1 MNRYEELDSI
11 RGISSLVVMIGH
23 HLMIFSVF
31 QNYSYEDNK
40 PFVMYLLKE
49 TPARLIFSSGNE
61 SVIIF
66 FVLSGFVLYRSI
78 QNNYDSYGSFLLKRI
93 CRIYIPYIVAILI
106 AILCQTTMS
115 EYGISHLSEWFNR
128 SWTIESSLSLIVQ
141 HILLVGKYN
150 TDAYNGVIW
159 SLVHEM
165 RISMIFPLVLMVCLR
180 KTLRGSLLSLFSFS
194 ICSVLI
200 LLLFHSSLTLTSY
213 ALTLHYTVLFLLGA
227 LVAKYKE
234 NVIVFYSNRT
244 KNEKIAW
251 FLFAILLYMYEGLI
265 GEIKLLNNFI
275 FRDYVIAI
283 SACLFVIL
291 SLSVATLSS
300 LLRNK
305 YLLYLGKISYSLYL
319 YHIISLF
326 SLIYM
331 LHEILPLPIILI
343 FSLVFSFILAM
354 LSYIFVEKFAFRVG
368 KYVTKQANRK
378 KKGLSVKNDLQN
390 MNQTKAVK

>member
-291 SLSVATLSS
+291 SLSVSTLSS

>member
-234 NVIVFYSNRT
+234 NIIVFYSNRT

-291 SLSVATLSS
+291 SLSVSTLSS

>member
-1 MNRYEELDSI
+1 MDRYEELDSI

-23 HLMIFSVF
+23 HLMIFSAF

-40 PFVMYLLKE
+40 PFVVYLLKE
-49 TPARLIFSSGNE
+49 TPARLVFSSGNE

-78 QNNYDSYGSFLLKRI
+78 QKNYDSYRSFVLKRI
-93 CRIYIPYIVAILI
+93 CRIYIPYIVAISI
-106 AILCQTTMS
+106 AIICQTTMS
-115 EYGISHLSEWFNR
+115 KYGISYLSEWFNR
-128 SWTIESSLSLIVQ
+128 SWTIESSSSLIAQ

-150 TDAYNGVIW
+150 TDAYNSVIW

-165 RISMIFPLVLMVCLR
+165 RISVIFPLVLMVCLR
-180 KTLRGSLLSLFSFS
+180 KTLRYSLLSVFSFS
-194 ICSVLI
+194 ICSVVI
-200 LLLFHSSLTLTSY
+200 LFLFHSSLTLTSY
-213 ALTLHYTVLFLLGA
+213 VLTLHYTVLFLLGA
-227 LVAKYKE
+227 LVAKYK
-234 NVIVFYSNRT
+234 NKLIVFYSNRT

-251 FLFAILLYMYEGLI
+251 FLFAILLYMYEGII

-275 FRDYVIAI
+275 IRDYVVAI

-291 SLSVATLSS
+291 SLSVSTLSS

-326 SLIYM
+326 SLMYM

-343 FSLVFSFILAM
+343 FSLILSFILAM
-354 LSYIFVEKFAFRVG
+354 ISYLFVEKFAFRIG
-368 KYVTKQANRK
+368 KYIAKQSNLE
-378 KKGLSVKNDLQN
+378 KKGLSVESELQDVI
-390 MNQTKAVK
+390 QTKAVK

>member
-1 MNRYEELDSI
+1 MDRYEELDSI

-141 HILLVGKYN
+141 HIFLVGKYN

-165 RISMIFPLVLMVCLR
+165 RISIIFPLVLMVCLR
-180 KTLRGSLLSLFSFS
+180 KTLRDSLLTLFSFS
-194 ICSVLI
+194 ICPVVI
-200 LLLFHSSLTLTSY
+200 LLLFHSTLTLTSY

-227 LVAKYKE
+227 LVAKYKN

-251 FLFAILLYMYEGLI
+251 FLLAILLYMYEGLI
-265 GEIKLLNNFI
+265 GEIKVLNNFI
-275 FRDYVIAI
+275 LRDYVVAI

-291 SLSVATLSS
+291 SLSVSTLSS

-331 LHEILPLPIILI
+331 LYEILPLPIILI

-378 KKGLSVKNDLQN
+378 KKGVSVKNDVQN

>member
-1 MNRYEELDSI
+1 
-11 RGISSLVVMIGH
+11 
-23 HLMIFSVF
+23 
-31 QNYSYEDNK
+31 
-40 PFVMYLLKE
+40 PFVVYLLKE

-66 FVLSGFVLYRSI
+66 FVLSGFVLYESI
-78 QNNYDSYGSFLLKRI
+78 QKNYSSYGSYLLKRI
-93 CRIYIPYIVAILI
+93 CRIYIPYIVAIII
-106 AILCQTTMS
+106 AIVCQITIS
-115 EYGISHLSEWFNR
+115 EYGISYLSEWFNR
-128 SWTIESSLSLIVQ
+128 SWTIKSSSSLIAQ

-165 RISMIFPLVLMVCLR
+165 RISIIFPLILMICLR
-180 KTLRGSLLSLFSFS
+180 KTLRCSLLLLFSFS
-194 ICSVLI
+194 ICSVVI
-200 LLLFHSSLTLTSY
+200 LFLFRSGLTLTSY

-227 LVAKYKE
+227 LVAKYK
-234 NVIVFYSNRT
+234 NNLIVFYSNCT
-244 KNEKIAW
+244 KNTKIAW
-251 FLFAILLYMYEGLI
+251 FLFAILLFMYEGLI
-265 GEIKLLNNFI
+265 GEIKVLNNFI
-275 FRDYVIAI
+275 FRDYVVAI

-291 SLSVATLSS
+291 SLSISTLSS
-300 LLRNK
+300 LLHNK

-354 LSYIFVEKFAFRVG
+354 LSYVYVEKFAFGVG
-368 KYVTKQANRK
+368 KYVTKQVDRRE
-378 KKGLSVKNDLQN
+378 KGLSVKSELQDVI
-390 MNQTKAVK
+390 QKRAVK

>member
-1 MNRYEELDSI
+1 MDRYEELDSI

-49 TPARLIFSSGNE
+49 TPARLVFSSGNE

-66 FVLSGFVLYRSI
+66 FVLSGFVLYESI
-78 QNNYDSYGSFLLKRI
+78 QKNYESYRSFLVKRI

-115 EYGISHLSEWFNR
+115 EDGISHLSEWFNR

-165 RISMIFPLVLMVCLR
+165 RISIIFPLVLMVCLR
-180 KTLRGSLLSLFSFS
+180 KTLRDSLLTLFSFS
-194 ICSVLI
+194 ICSVAI
-200 LLLFHSSLTLTSY
+200 LFLFRSSLTLTSY
-213 ALTLHYTVLFLLGA
+213 MLTPHYTVLFLLGA
-227 LVAKYKE
+227 LVAKYKN
-234 NVIVFYSNRT
+234 NVIIFYSNRT

-251 FLFAILLYMYEGLI
+251 FLLAILLYMYEGLI
-265 GEIKLLNNFI
+265 GEIKVLNNFI
-275 FRDYVIAI
+275 LRDYVVAI

-291 SLSVATLSS
+291 SLAVSTLSS

-378 KKGLSVKNDLQN
+378 KKGLSVKNDVQN

>member
-1 MNRYEELDSI
+1 MDRYEELDSI

-23 HLMIFSVF
+23 HLMIFSAF

-40 PFVMYLLKE
+40 PFVVYLLKE
-49 TPARLIFSSGNE
+49 TPARLVFSSGNE

-78 QNNYDSYGSFLLKRI
+78 QKNYDSYRSFVLKRI
-93 CRIYIPYIVAILI
+93 CRIYIPYIVAISI
-106 AILCQTTMS
+106 AIICQTTMS
-115 EYGISHLSEWFNR
+115 KYGISYLSEWFNR
-128 SWTIESSLSLIVQ
+128 SWTIESSSSLIAQ

-165 RISMIFPLVLMVCLR
+165 RISVIFPLVLMVCLR
-180 KTLRGSLLSLFSFS
+180 KTLRYSLLSVFSFS
-194 ICSVLI
+194 ICSVVI
-200 LLLFHSSLTLTSY
+200 LFLFHSSLTLTSY
-213 ALTLHYTVLFLLGA
+213 VLTLHYTVLFLLGA
-227 LVAKYKE
+227 LVAKYK
-234 NVIVFYSNRT
+234 NKLIVFYSNRT

-251 FLFAILLYMYEGLI
+251 FLFAILLYMYEGII

-275 FRDYVIAI
+275 IRDYVVAI

-291 SLSVATLSS
+291 SLSVSTLSS

-326 SLIYM
+326 SLVYM

-343 FSLVFSFILAM
+343 FSLILSFILAM
-354 LSYIFVEKFAFRVG
+354 ISYLFVEKFAFRIG
-368 KYVTKQANRK
+368 KYIAKQSNLE
-378 KKGLSVKNDLQN
+378 KKGLSVESELQDVI
-390 MNQTKAVK
+390 QTKAVK

>member
-378 KKGLSVKNDLQN
+378 RKGLSVKNDLQN

>member
-49 TPARLIFSSGNE
+49 TPARLVFSSGNE

-66 FVLSGFVLYRSI
+66 FVLSGFVLYESI
-78 QNNYDSYGSFLLKRI
+78 QKNYDNYRSFLVKRI

-165 RISMIFPLVLMVCLR
+165 RISIIFPLVLMVCLR
-180 KTLRGSLLSLFSFS
+180 KTLRDSLLTLFSFS
-194 ICSVLI
+194 ICSVAI
-200 LLLFHSSLTLTSY
+200 LFLFRSSLTLTSY
-213 ALTLHYTVLFLLGA
+213 MLTPHYTVLFLLGA
-227 LVAKYKE
+227 LVAKYKN

-251 FLFAILLYMYEGLI
+251 FLLAILLYMYEGLI
-265 GEIKLLNNFI
+265 GEIKVLNNFI
-275 FRDYVIAI
+275 LRDYVVAI

-291 SLSVATLSS
+291 SLSVSTLSS

-343 FSLVFSFILAM
+343 FSLVFSFILAV

-378 KKGLSVKNDLQN
+378 KKGLSVKNDVQN

>member
-1 MNRYEELDSI
+1 MDRYEELDSI
-11 RGISSLVVMIGH
+11 RGISSLIVMIGH
-23 HLMIFSVF
+23 HLMVFSVF

-40 PFVMYLLKE
+40 PFVIYLLKE

-78 QNNYDSYGSFLLKRI
+78 QKNYDSYGSFLLKRI
-93 CRIYIPYIVAILI
+93 SRIYIPYIVAIII

-115 EYGISHLSEWFNR
+115 KYGISNLSEWFNR
-128 SWTIESSLSLIVQ
+128 SWTIESSLSLIAQ
-141 HILLVGKYN
+141 HILLIGKYN

-165 RISMIFPLVLMVCLR
+165 RISIIFPLVLMVCLR
-180 KTLRGSLLSLFSFS
+180 KTLRYSLLSLFSFS
-194 ICSVLI
+194 ICSVVI
-200 LLLFHSSLTLTSY
+200 LFLFHSSLTLTSY

-227 LVAKYKE
+227 LVAKYK
-234 NVIVFYSNRT
+234 NNLIVFYSNRT

-251 FLFAILLYMYEGLI
+251 FLFAVLLYMYEGLV
-265 GEIKLLNNFI
+265 GEINLLNNFI
-275 FRDYVIAI
+275 FRDYVVAI

-326 SLIYM
+326 SLVYM
-331 LHEILPLPIILI
+331 LHEIFPLPIVLMLSLIL
-343 FSLVFSFILAM
+343 SFILAII
-354 LSYIFVEKFAFRVG
+354 SYLFVEKCAFRIG
-368 KYVTKQANRK
+368 RYITKQSNLEK
-378 KKGLSVKNDLQN
+378 KRLSVESELQDVI
-390 MNQTKAVK
+390 QTKAVK

>member
-1 MNRYEELDSI
+1 MDRYEELDSI
-11 RGISSLVVMIGH
+11 RGISSLIVMIGH

-40 PFVMYLLKE
+40 PFFIYLLKE

-78 QNNYDSYGSFLLKRI
+78 QKNYDSYGSFLLKRI
-93 CRIYIPYIVAILI
+93 ARIYIPYIVAISI
-106 AILCQTTMS
+106 AILCQNTMS
-115 EYGISHLSEWFNR
+115 KYGISNLSEWFNR
-128 SWTIESSLSLIVQ
+128 SWTIESSLSLIAQ
-141 HILLVGKYN
+141 HILLIGKYN

-165 RISMIFPLVLMVCLR
+165 RISIIFPLVLMVCLR
-180 KTLRGSLLSLFSFS
+180 KTLKYSLLSLFSFS
-194 ICSVLI
+194 ICSVVI
-200 LLLFHSSLTLTSY
+200 LFLFHSSLTLTSY

-227 LVAKYKE
+227 LVAKYK
-234 NVIVFYSNRT
+234 NNLIVFYSSRT

-251 FLFAILLYMYEGLI
+251 FLFAVLLYMYEGLV
-265 GEIKLLNNFI
+265 GEINLLNNFI
-275 FRDYVIAI
+275 FRDYVVAI

-291 SLSVATLSS
+291 SLSVSTLSS

-326 SLIYM
+326 SLVYM
-331 LHEILPLPIILI
+331 LHEIFPLPIVLMLSLIL
-343 FSLVFSFILAM
+343 SFILAII
-354 LSYIFVEKFAFRVG
+354 SYLFVEKFAFRIG
-368 KYVTKQANRK
+368 KYITKQSNLEK
-378 KKGLSVKNDLQN
+378 KRLSVESELQDVI
-390 MNQTKAVK
+390 QTKAVK

>member
-1 MNRYEELDSI
+1 MDRYEELDSI
-11 RGISSLVVMIGH
+11 RGISSLVVMMGH

-66 FVLSGFVLYRSI
+66 FVLSGFVLYSSI

-115 EYGISHLSEWFNR
+115 EYGISYLSEWFNR

-165 RISMIFPLVLMVCLR
+165 RISIIFPLVLMVCLR
-180 KTLRGSLLSLFSFS
+180 RTLRDSLLTLFSFS
-194 ICSVLI
+194 ICSVVI

-227 LVAKYKE
+227 LVAKYKN
-234 NVIVFYSNRT
+234 NVMFFYSNRT

-251 FLFAILLYMYEGLI
+251 FLLAILLYMYEGLI
-265 GEIKLLNNFI
+265 GEIKVLNNFI
-275 FRDYVIAI
+275 FRDYVVAI

-291 SLSVATLSS
+291 SLSVSTLSS

-305 YLLYLGKISYSLYL
+305 CLLYLGKISYSLYL

-378 KKGLSVKNDLQN
+378 KKGLSVKNDVQN

>member
-1 MNRYEELDSI
+1 MDRYEELDSI

-66 FVLSGFVLYRSI
+66 FVLSGFVLYKSI
-78 QNNYDSYGSFLLKRI
+78 QNNYDSYRSFLLKRI

-115 EYGISHLSEWFNR
+115 KYGISDLSEWFNR
-128 SWTIESSLSLIVQ
+128 SWTLESSLSLIVQ
-141 HILLVGKYN
+141 HILLIGKYN

-165 RISMIFPLVLMVCLR
+165 RISIIFPLVLMVCLR
-180 KTLRGSLLSLFSFS
+180 KTLRDSLLTLFSFS
-194 ICSVLI
+194 ICSVVI

-227 LVAKYKE
+227 LVAKYKN

-251 FLFAILLYMYEGLI
+251 FLLAILLYMYEGLI
-265 GEIKLLNNFI
+265 GEIKVLNNFI
-275 FRDYVIAI
+275 LRDYVVAI

-291 SLSVATLSS
+291 SLAVSTLSS

-378 KKGLSVKNDLQN
+378 KKELSVKNDVQN